1 MTELAYCIVGICF
14 LTRGEVILENEK
26 CRILIADDEPI
37 ERRVVSKTIYNYFG
51 DEVELFQAKN
61 GREAIAVF
69 REHDCHVA
77 LLDISM
83 PGIDGLAAAEEI
95 RRENRECSI
104 IFLTAYDEF
113 DYAKRAIRVHALD
126 YLLKPS
132 TAKELIAVLE
142 EAVYISRKQK
152 TAADVFLHEAEPDE
166 KDEKSEGIKNQL
178 LAEHIREYIEAH
190 YMEDICLQDAAKQ
203 LRYSDAYFCRFFK
216 QNFDKSF
223 IMYLSELR
231 IKKAQE
237 LLDDITIN
245 VKDIG
250 QRVGYRD
257 SSYFTKVFKRIT
269 GATPSEY
276 RYRAVKS

>member
-1 MTELAYCIVGICF
+1 MHRQL
-14 LTRGEVILENEK
+14 RGESILENKK
-26 CRILIADDEPI
+26 CRILLADDEPI
-37 ERRVVSKTIYNYFG
+37 ERRVVSKTIQNYFG
-51 DEVELFQAKN
+51 DEIELFEAEN

-69 REHDCHVA
+69 KEQDCNVA

-83 PGIDGLAAAEEI
+83 PGIDGLKAAEEI
-95 RRENRECSI
+95 RKENQDCSI

-113 DYAKRAIRVHALD
+113 DYAKRAIRVRALD

-132 TAKELIAVLE
+132 TTKELIAVLE
-142 EAVYISRKQK
+142 EAVYISRKQG
-152 TAADVFLHEAEPDE
+152 TAQELLPHEADMEE
-166 KDEKSEGIKNQL
+166 KDEKQERIKNQIFV
-178 LAEHIREYIEAH
+178 EHIREYMEAH
-190 YMEDICLQDAAKQ
+190 YMDDICLQDAAKQ

-231 IKKAQE
+231 IKKAKE

-250 QRVGYRD
+250 QCVGYRD

-269 GATPSEY
+269 GVTPSEY
-276 RYRAVKS
+276 RYRIIKGQKV